1 MAQILVADD
10 HKDFRDAVRLMLEQ
24 KGHHVVEAQDGKDA
38 VLLCRSL
45 HPDLVILDIFMPKKD
60 GIAAMWQMRFAYE
73 DIKLIVV
80 SAGGESRS
88 GEIKWSSK
96 DALELARQFGVNRV
110 LAKPVEPEV
119 LLSAVESTL
128 HTPDRLM

>member
-10 HKDFRDAVRLMLEQ
+10 HKDFRDAVRLLLEQ
-24 KGHHVVEAQDGKDA
+24 KGHHVVDAVDGKDA

-60 GIAAMWQMRFAYE
+60 GIEAMWQMRDAYM
-73 DIKLIVV
+73 DIKLIIV

-88 GEIKWSSK
+88 GEIKWSTK
-96 DALELARQFGVNRV
+96 DALELARQFGANQV
-110 LAKPVEPEV
+110 LAKPVEPEA
-119 LLSAVESTL
+119 LLTAVEVTL
-128 HTPDRLM
+128 NAPDRLM

>member
-10 HKDFRDAVRLMLEQ
+10 HKDFRDAVRVLLEQ
-24 KGHHVVEAQDGKDA
+24 RGHHVVDAGDGKDA
-38 VLLCRSL
+38 VLLCRSM

-60 GIAAMWQMRFAYE
+60 GIEAMWQMRFAYE

-88 GEIKWSSK
+88 GEVKWSSK
-96 DALELARQFGVNRV
+96 DVLELARQFGVNQV
-110 LAKPVEPEV
+110 LAKPVEPEA
-119 LLSAVESTL
+119 LLNAVETTL
-128 HTPDRLM
+128 RAPDRLM